1 MGGREWWEGGAVGRG
16 RRVAQEGGVGRRRRR
31 ERWEGGAGGRGGSIR
46 YLPSLLFQFL
56 CTVCKASFRI

>member
-31 ERWEGGAGGRGGSIR
+31 EGWEGGAGGRGGREAQEGEVGGRPRSEWQEVI
-46 YLPSLLFQFL
+46 
-56 CTVCKASFRI
+56 V